1 MWWSVHQPQWG
12 SPELRHS
19 PQVVYCSQDSTGT
32 RDTCKGE
39 AQPQRVCRHGG
50 QVEPG
55 AQLTFSACAEGCGA
69 RVYGSRIKKTLYNSE
84 IKPSGK
90 TSLLLLLS
98 DPLNWCTHNAFTQ
111 NEGKWKGKINGKRI
125 SWG

>member
-39 AQPQRVCRHGG
+39 AQPQHICRHGG
-50 QVEPG
+50 QAEPG
-55 AQLTFSACAEGCGA
+55 AASPGGA
-69 RVYGSRIKKTLYNSE
+69 WFKQHKSESQTLN
-84 IKPSGK
+84 
-90 TSLLLLLS
+90 
-98 DPLNWCTHNAFTQ
+98 
-111 NEGKWKGKINGKRI
+111 
-125 SWG
+125 